1 MVRHT
6 GIKHICPAPDCGRT
20 YTQRFPLT
28 KHFNKHH
35 PNLVIINRM
44 GGKKAHLSNKFNNEE
59 ISQDID
65 FIRYD
70 YRFKDEIVLS

>member
-6 GIKHICPAPDCGRT
+6 GIKHICPAPECGKS

-35 PNLVIINRM
+35 PTLVIINRM
-44 GGKKAHLSNKFNNEE
+44 GGKKAHLSNQENCP
-59 ISQDID
+59 DLD

-70 YRFKDEIVLS
+70 YRFKEEMIIN